1 MALKQ
6 FSMYLSDIFLM
17 LDCFLF
23 DDGTKDSAS
32 LISSVRVHQQQQQ
45 SGIEELEQTQTRRY
59 LVRPRGQ
66 QVLVLAAHLFKV

>member
-1 MALKQ
+1 
-6 FSMYLSDIFLM
+6 M

-23 DDGTKDSAS
+23 DDGTEDPAS
-32 LISSVRVHQQQQQ
+32 LISSVPVYQQQRKQLQQ
-45 SGIEELEQTQTRRY
+45 SGIEELESTEARRQ